1 MKQKNISPD
10 EYNSFSDPE
19 KAKDFV
25 YNTNKSL
32 VIKADGLAAGKGVF
46 VCDNKED
53 ALNAIDSIMIR
64 KNFGNSGNVIVIE
77 ERLFGKEV
85 SVIGLSDSDT
95 IIPMATSQ
103 EDRKSVV

>member
-32 VIKADGLAAGKGVF
+32 VIKADGLAAGKGVV

-64 KNFGNSGNVIVIE
+64 KNCGNSGNIIVIE
-77 ERLFGKEV
+77 ERLFGKV
-85 SVIGLSDSDT
+85 FSVIGLSDCHTFITLD
-95 IIPMATSQ
+95 
-103 EDRKSVV
+103 